1 MTSIDIN
8 INFGAIEIIHSI
20 IHFGH
25 LTNQALIFGHLSNQA
40 LEDEN
45 GNVVPFYTMMKR
57 NPTLPAQII
66 KGHFAAFIVSAV
78 FKKFK
83 NREFFWVYMLLL
95 KKNSRVA
102 FLNLISDEDGIEK
115 AEKKLNHILT
125 LAQEGIY
132 ATWTC
137 LPLFRR
143 LLIDMEQQLAIAAT
157 IEVSGGNLLPICD
170 LVRQTKQMYFS
181 FAYSYVAKRCHNPT
195 CGEFSIKQCSCH
207 QTRYCSSACQLADWK
222 RHKKTCQF
230 IKK

>member
-1 MTSIDIN
+1 MTSVDIN
-8 INFGAIEIIHSI
+8 VNFGAVEVIHSI

-25 LTNQALIFGHLSNQA
+25 LTNSALIFGKYSNQA

-45 GNVVPFYTMMKR
+45 GVVVPFYTMMKR

-83 NREFFWVYMLLL
+83 NRDFFWVYMLCL
-95 KKNSRVA
+95 KKNSRVG

-115 AEKKLNHILT
+115 VEKKLNHILK
-125 LAQEGIY
+125 LAQDGIY
-132 ATWTC
+132 AAWTC
-137 LPLFRR
+137 LPLIRR
-143 LLIDMEQQLAIAAT
+143 SLIDMEQQLAVAAI
-157 IEVSGGNLLPICD
+157 IEVSGGSLFPIYD
-170 LVRQTKQMYFS
+170 LVRQTKKMYFD
-181 FAYSYVAKRCHNPT
+181 FAYSNVAKRCHNPT
-195 CGEFSIKQCSCH
+195 CENISTNQCSCH

-222 RHKKTCQF
+222 RHKQYCGF